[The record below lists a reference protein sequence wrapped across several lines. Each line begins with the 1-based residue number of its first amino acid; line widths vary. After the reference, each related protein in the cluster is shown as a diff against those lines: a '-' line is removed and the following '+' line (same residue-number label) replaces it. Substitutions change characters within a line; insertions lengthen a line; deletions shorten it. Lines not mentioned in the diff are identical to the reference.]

1 MPRPWAAIPK
11 NQVSPYKNDTLA
23 GRVALVTGG
32 GSGIGFECAR
42 QIGLHGGRLCLMG
55 RRLEFLNKA
64 AEKLR
69 QEGIEATVAAGD
81 VRRPEDCKRAAE
93 TAKTAFGSID
103 ILING
108 AAGNFLATLDTL
120 TPNGFKTVMEID
132 TQGAFN
138 MCWACFP
145 ELKESKFGGNII
157 NITATLHYGA
167 TWWQGH
173 PSAAK
178 AAIDSLTRSM
188 ALEWG
193 DYGIR
198 SNGIAPGAIA
208 DTPGFTK
215 LSSGD
220 VEAMAG
226 KYAQKSIPT
235 GRMGT
240 KFDIAMAC
248 IYLCG
253 AAGEYVSGN
262 ILIVDGAAWVHRP
275 PSMPRAAVAATA
287 RAKETRSRAKM

>member
-11 NQVSPYKNDTLA
+11 NQVSPFKSDTLA

-81 VRRPEDCKRAAE
+81 VRRAEDCKRAAE
-93 TAKTAFGSID
+93 TATSAFGSID

-108 AAGNFLATLDTL
+108 AAGNFLATLDEL
-120 TPNGFKTVMEID
+120 TPNGFKTVMDID
-132 TQGAFN
+132 TQGTFN

-145 ELKESKFGGNII
+145 ALKESKFGGNII
-157 NITATLHYGA
+157 NLTATLHYGA
-167 TWWQGH
+167 TWWQSH

-178 AAIDSLTRSM
+178 AANDSLTRSM
-188 ALEWG
+188 SLEWG
-193 DYGIR
+193 TYGIR

-215 LSSGD
+215 LSSED
-220 VEAMAG
+220 IEKKA
-226 KYAQKSIPT
+226 AQFAQQTIPT

-248 IYLCG
+248 VFLCS
-253 AAGEYVSGN
+253 AAGEYISGH
-262 ILIVDGAAWVHRP
+262 IMVVDGANWVWKP
-275 PSMPRAAVAATA
+275 PMVPRAAVSANA
-287 RAKETRSRAKM
+287 RAKEKRSRAKM